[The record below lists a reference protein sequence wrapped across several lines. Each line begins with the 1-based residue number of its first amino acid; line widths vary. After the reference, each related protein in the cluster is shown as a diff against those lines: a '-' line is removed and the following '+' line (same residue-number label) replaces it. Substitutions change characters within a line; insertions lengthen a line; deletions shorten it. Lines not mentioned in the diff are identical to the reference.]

1 MFSNLVNRFSPLAT
15 LYNHLVVVKSVAA
28 CRYYY
33 DAHQTKQNQKTFQYN
48 ACAGANQD
56 VVIITDNIANEE
68 PVSTEESISGDK
80 ITQDHA
86 DDDFCIVGADSGDNS
101 STTAAAVATIP
112 SVDNALPAYSSS
124 APYLVNYA
132 YRAASVVVEN
142 ATRTAICGAVRSCNF
157 VWSEKR
163 HIKEIVQ
170 EKTKKYT
177 QPKMR
182 GFGVDFANVPSIKF
196 NLAGSP
202 SSAATV
208 AA

>member
-15 LYNHLVVVKSVAA
+15 LYNCLVIVKSVAA

-33 DAHQTKQNQKTFQYN
+33 DATSIK
-48 ACAGANQD
+48 
-56 VVIITDNIANEE
+56 E
-68 PVSTEESISGDK
+68 PVSTKEYTSYDEIM
-80 ITQDHA
+80 QNHA
-86 DDDFCIVGADSGDNS
+86 DNDFCIVGDDSGDNF
-101 STTAAAVATIP
+101 STTAAAVAAIP
-112 SVDNALPAYSSS
+112 SVDNALLAYSSS

-132 YRAASVVVEN
+132 YRAASVVAEN

-157 VWSEKR
+157 VWSEKK
-163 HIKEIVQ
+163 HIKKIVQ
-170 EKTKKYT
+170 EKTKEYT

-196 NLAGSP
+196 NLASPPSP
-202 SSAATV
+202 SPSPAATV